1 MKLPDKS
8 FHVVKRLKVSW
19 LGRNGSAANLR
30 QGRKLGE
37 VGLALLQESVL
48 ALFAFLS
55 HAVEH
60 GGVVQSPQQSIP
72 GIVETRVGKNLSVNH
87 QG

>member
-1 MKLPDKS
+1 MRVKL
-8 FHVVKRLKVSW
+8 FL
-19 LGRNGSAANLR
+19 RNGSVASLGQARELR
-30 QGRKLGE
+30 E
-37 VGLALLQESVL
+37 VGLVLLQESVL